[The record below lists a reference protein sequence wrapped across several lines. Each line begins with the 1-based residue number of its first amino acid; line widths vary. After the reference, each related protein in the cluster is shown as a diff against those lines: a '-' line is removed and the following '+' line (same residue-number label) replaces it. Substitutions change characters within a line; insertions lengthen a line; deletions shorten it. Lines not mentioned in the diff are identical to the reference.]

1 LYVQFVIGPTVTR
14 DKSKTKQ
21 IKTRQDKTKQKQ
33 ITIPSYVCSI
43 LYYIISHNWMHL
55 GKYSVLKSSLD
66 NRCGIIL
73 CTCPWGGRHC
83 M

>member
-1 LYVQFVIGPTVTR
+1 
-14 DKSKTKQ
+14 
-21 IKTRQDKTKQKQ
+21 
-33 ITIPSYVCSI
+33 
-43 LYYIISHNWMHL
+43 MHL

-73 CTCPWGGRHC
+73 FTYSWGGQHC